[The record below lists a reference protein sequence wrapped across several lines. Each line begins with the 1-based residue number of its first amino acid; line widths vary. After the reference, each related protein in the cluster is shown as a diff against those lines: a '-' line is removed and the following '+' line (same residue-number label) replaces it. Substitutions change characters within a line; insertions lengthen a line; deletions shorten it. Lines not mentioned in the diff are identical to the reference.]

1 VNKWISI
8 MSDLKKETRIGLI
21 VIRKINEKKVALL
34 LVLRG
39 RIIEGFIVALF
50 KTLFELATSII
61 STKYYGELRYLIILP
76 LNMAINEIDDMFLRV
91 LRPLIVVD
99 SNFELK
105 RYVGIDADTCQTVL
119 NHFIKHVDHDTINF
133 SLKLI
138 NEVSAL
144 LISLEGRQCLN

>member
-105 RYVGIDADTCQTVL
+105 RHVGIDADTCQTVL

>member
-1 VNKWISI
+1 

-21 VIRKINEKKVALL
+21 IIRKINEKKVALL

-39 RIIEGFIVALF
+39 RIIEGFLVALF

-76 LNMAINEIDDMFLRV
+76 LNIAIGEMNDMFLRV
-91 LRPLIVVD
+91 LRPLIIVN

-105 RYVGIDADTCQTVL
+105 KHVGIDVDTCQIIL
-119 NHFIKHVDHDTINF
+119 NHFIKHIDHDTVNF

-144 LISLEGRQCLN
+144 LISLEGKQCPN